1 MTARQRRLGW
11 LLCAALVGVVVAAG
25 LLVGALAGGA
35 AALAYAVV
43 AVGLLAT
50 AITRGRR
57 LLAPPPLPAGR
68 TCSCCT
74 ATHLD
79 PVRVV

>member
-11 LLCAALVGVVVAAG
+11 LLCVALVGVVVSAG
-25 LLVGALAGGA
+25 LLVGALLGGG

-43 AVGLLAT
+43 ALVVLAI

-74 ATHLD
+74 ATSLD

>member
-1 MTARQRRLGW
+1 MTPRQRRLGW
-11 LLCAALVGVVVAAG
+11 LLGVALVGLVVAVG
-25 LLVGALAGGA
+25 LLAGALLGGA
-35 AALAYAVV
+35 AALAYAVGALV
-43 AVGLLAT
+43 LLAG

-57 LLAPPPLPAGR
+57 LLAPPALPAGR

-74 ATHLD
+74 TTHLD

>member
-11 LLCAALVGVVVAAG
+11 LLCAALLGVVLAGG
-25 LLVGALAGGA
+25 LLVGALVGLP

-43 AVGLLAT
+43 ALGLLVA
-50 AITRGRR
+50 AISRGRR
-57 LLAPPPLPAGR
+57 LLAPPPLPSGR